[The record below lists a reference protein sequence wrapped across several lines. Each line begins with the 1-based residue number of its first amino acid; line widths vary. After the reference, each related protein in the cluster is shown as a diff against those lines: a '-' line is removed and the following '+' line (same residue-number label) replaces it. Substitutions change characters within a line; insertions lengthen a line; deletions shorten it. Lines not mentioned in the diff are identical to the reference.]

1 MFEELIVPQENTL
14 DTKERKFLIAVDGSP
29 HSLNAVGYA
38 AQYCGPAS
46 IKVNLMHVIPPAPET
61 LLDLGKEHLFKDT
74 MQTHR
79 IEWNKNAEKMAQ
91 HFLDKALDLLVAGGV
106 PKNDVAVILQE
117 RKVGI
122 ARDIIEES
130 LRGYKAVV
138 VGRGGLRRPGQPFLG
153 SVSNKIV
160 EKIQDVPVWVI
171 GHDIRTNKMLL
182 AVDASENSRKAVDYV
197 GTVAAASEA
206 EITLFHVVRK
216 FGYLD
221 DPTLR
226 HGEIEGFWEEVKSDI
241 PRMFR
246 AYQVSL
252 EKAGITGLRI
262 SSEAMLDSPSRSGD
276 IIREAREGAY
286 GTIVMGRRGLSK
298 VRDFLMGRV
307 TSKVLNQ
314 AEDFAV
320 WIVP

>member
-1 MFEELIVPQENTL
+1 M
-14 DTKERKFLIAVDGSP
+14 DTQERKFLIAVDGSP
-29 HSLNAVGYA
+29 HSLNAVAYV
-38 AQYCGPAS
+38 AQYCGPAD

-61 LLDLGKEHLFKDT
+61 LLDLGKEYFFKDL
-74 MQTHR
+74 MEEHR
-79 IEWNKNAEKMAQ
+79 IEWNKKAEKVAKV
-91 HFLDKALDLLVAGGV
+91 FLDKALNLLVAGGV
-106 PKNDVAVILQE
+106 PKNNVAVILQE

-130 LRGYKAVV
+130 LRGYNAVV
-138 VGRGGLRRPGQPFLG
+138 VGRGGLSRPEEPFLG

-160 EKIQDVPVWVI
+160 EKIQDVPVWVV
-171 GHDIRTNKMLL
+171 GRDIRTRKMLL
-182 AVDASENSRKAVDYV
+182 AVDASENSRKAVNYV
-197 GTVAAASEA
+197 GEVAAASEA

-216 FGYLD
+216 FGYLN

-226 HGEIEGFWEEVKSDI
+226 EGEIEGFWEEVKSDI

-246 AYQVSL
+246 SYQVSL
-252 EKAGITGLRI
+252 EKAGITPLRI

>member
-1 MFEELIVPQENTL
+1 L
-14 DTKERKFLIAVDGSP
+14 DTEERKFLIAVDGSP
-29 HSLNAVGYA
+29 HSLSAVGYA
-38 AQYCGPAS
+38 AQYCGPAG

-61 LLDLGKEHLFKDT
+61 LLDLGKEYFFKDI
-74 MQTHR
+74 MEAHR
-79 IEWNKNAEKMAQ
+79 IEWNKNAEKMTR
-91 HFLDKALDLLVAGGV
+91 HFLNKAQDLLVAGGV
-106 PKNDVAVILQE
+106 SKNDVAVILQE

-130 LRGYKAVV
+130 LRGYKAIV
-138 VGRGGLRRPGQPFLG
+138 VGRGGSSRPGQTFLG

-160 EKIQDVPVWVI
+160 EKIQHIPVWVI
-171 GHDIRTNKMLL
+171 GRDIRTKKMLL
-182 AVDASENSRKAVDYV
+182 AVDASENSRKAVNYV

-246 AYQVSL
+246 SYQVSL
-252 EKAGITGLRI
+252 EKAGITAFRI
-262 SSEAMLDSPSRSGD
+262 SSETMLDSPSRSGE
-276 IIREAREGAY
+276 IIREARKGAY

-298 VRDFLMGRV
+298 VKDFLMGRV

>member
-1 MFEELIVPQENTL
+1 MRAPLETTL
-14 DTKERKFLIAVDGSP
+14 DTEERKFLIAVDGSP

-38 AQYCGPAS
+38 AQYCGPAG
-46 IKVNLMHVIPPAPET
+46 IKANLIHVIPPAPES
-61 LLDLGKEHLFKDT
+61 LLDLGKEYFFKDL
-74 MQTHR
+74 MQAHR

-91 HFLDKALDLLVAGGV
+91 HFLNKALDLLVAGGV

-130 LRGYKAVV
+130 LRGYKAIVI
-138 VGRGGLRRPGQPFLG
+138 GRGGLSRPGEPFLG

-160 EKIQDVPVWVI
+160 EKIQDIPVWVI
-171 GHDIRTNKMLL
+171 GRDIRTKKMLL
-182 AVDASENSRKAVDYV
+182 AVDASENSRKAVNYV
-197 GTVAAASEA
+197 GTVAAASEV

-216 FGYLD
+216 FGYLED
-221 DPTLR
+221 LTLR

-246 AYQVSL
+246 SHLVSL
-252 EKAGITGLRI
+252 EKAGITALRI
-262 SSEAMLDSPSRSGD
+262 SSEAILDSPSRSGD
-276 IIREAREGAY
+276 IIREARKGAY

-298 VRDFLMGRV
+298 VKDFLMGRV

>member
-1 MFEELIVPQENTL
+1 M
-14 DTKERKFLIAVDGSP
+14 DTEERKFLIAVDGSP

-38 AQYCGPAS
+38 AQYCGPAG
-46 IKVNLMHVIPPAPET
+46 IKVNLMHVIPPAPES
-61 LLDLGKEHLFKDT
+61 LLDLGKEYFFKDI
-74 MQTHR
+74 MQAHR
-79 IEWNKNAEKMAQ
+79 IEWNKKAKNMAQ
-91 HFLDKALDLLVAGGV
+91 DFLNKALDLLVAGGV

-130 LRGYKAVV
+130 LRGYKAIVL
-138 VGRGGLRRPGQPFLG
+138 GRGGLSRPGQPFLG

-160 EKIQDVPVWVI
+160 EKIQDIPVWVI
-171 GHDIRTNKMLL
+171 GRDIRTNKMLL
-182 AVDASENSRKAVDYV
+182 AVDASENSRKAVNYV

-226 HGEIEGFWEEVKSDI
+226 YGEIEGFWEEVKSDI

-246 AYQVSL
+246 SYKVSL
-252 EKAGITGLRI
+252 EKAGITALRI
-262 SSEAMLDSPSRSGD
+262 SSEATLDSPSRSGD
-276 IIREAREGAY
+276 IIREARKGAY

-298 VRDFLMGRV
+298 VKDFLMGRV

>member
-1 MFEELIVPQENTL
+1 
-14 DTKERKFLIAVDGSP
+14 P
-29 HSLNAVGYA
+29 HSLNAVAYA
-38 AQYCGPAS
+38 AQYCGPADL
-46 IKVNLMHVIPPAPET
+46 KMNLMHVIPPAPET
-61 LLDLGKEHLFKDT
+61 LLDLGKEYFFKDL
-74 MQTHR
+74 MEEHR
-79 IEWNKNAEKMAQ
+79 IEWNKKAEKVAKV
-91 HFLDKALDLLVAGGV
+91 FLDKALNLLVAGGV
-106 PKNDVAVILQE
+106 PKNNVAVILQE

-130 LRGYKAVV
+130 LRGYNAVV
-138 VGRGGLRRPGQPFLG
+138 VGRGGLSRPEEPFLG

-160 EKIQDVPVWVI
+160 EKIQDVPVWVV
-171 GHDIRTNKMLL
+171 GRDIRTRKMLL
-182 AVDASENSRKAVDYV
+182 AVDASENSRKAVNYV
-197 GTVAAASEA
+197 GEVAAASEA

-216 FGYLD
+216 FGYLN

-226 HGEIEGFWEEVKSDI
+226 EGEIEGFWEEVKSDI

-246 AYQVSL
+246 SYQVSL
-252 EKAGITGLRI
+252 EKAGITPLRI

>member
-1 MFEELIVPQENTL
+1 M
-14 DTKERKFLIAVDGSP
+14 DTEERKFLIAVDGSS
-29 HSLNAVGYA
+29 HSLNAVGHA
-38 AQYCGPAS
+38 AQYCAPAGT
-46 IKVNLMHVIPPAPET
+46 KVNLLHVIPPAPET
-61 LLDLGKEHLFKDT
+61 VLDLGKEYFFKDI
-74 MQTHR
+74 MQAHR
-79 IEWNKNAEKMAQ
+79 TEWKKYAEKTAQ
-91 HFLDKALDLLVAGGV
+91 HFLDKALDILVAGGV
-106 PKNDVAVILQE
+106 PKNKVAVILQE
-117 RKVGI
+117 CKVGI

-130 LRGYKAVV
+130 LRGYTAIV
-138 VGRGGLRRPGQPFLG
+138 VGRGGLSRPGESVLG

-160 EKIQDVPVWVI
+160 EKIQEIPVWVI
-171 GHDIRTNKMLL
+171 GREIRTKKMLL
-182 AVDASENSRKAVDYV
+182 AVDASENSRKAVNYI

-216 FGYLD
+216 FGYLE

-246 AYQVSL
+246 SYQVSL
-252 EKAGITGLRI
+252 EKAGITALRI

-286 GTIVMGRRGLSK
+286 GINVMGRRGLSK
-298 VRDFLMGRV
+298 VKDFLMGRV

-314 AEDFAV
+314 ADDFAV

>member
-1 MFEELIVPQENTL
+1 M

-38 AQYCGPAS
+38 AQYCEPAG
-46 IKVNLMHVIPPAPET
+46 IKVNLMHVIPPAPEA
-61 LLDLGKEHLFKDT
+61 LLDLGKEHFFKDT
-74 MQTHR
+74 MRAHR
-79 IEWNKNAEKMAQ
+79 IEWNRNAEKIAQ
-91 HFLDKALDLLVAGGV
+91 HFLNRALDLLVVGGV

-130 LRGYKAVV
+130 LRGYIAIV
-138 VGRGGLRRPGQPFLG
+138 VGRGGLSRPGQPFLG

-160 EKIQDVPVWVI
+160 EKIQDIPVWVI
-171 GHDIRTNKMLL
+171 GRDIRTKRMLL
-182 AVDASENSRKAVDYV
+182 AVDASANARKAVNYV

-246 AYQVSL
+246 SYRVSL
-252 EKAGITGLRI
+252 EKAGIAALRI
-262 SSEAMLDSPSRSGD
+262 SSEAMLDSLSRSGD
-276 IIREAREGAY
+276 IIREAHKGAY
-286 GTIVMGRRGLSK
+286 GTIVIGRRGLSK

>member
-1 MFEELIVPQENTL
+1 MEE
-14 DTKERKFLIAVDGSP
+14 
-29 HSLNAVGYA
+29 
-38 AQYCGPAS
+38 
-46 IKVNLMHVIPPAPET
+46 
-61 LLDLGKEHLFKDT
+61 
-74 MQTHR
+74 HR
-79 IEWNKNAEKMAQ
+79 IEWKKKAKKVAQ
-91 HFLDKALDLLVAGGV
+91 GFLDKALDLLVAGGV
-106 PKNDVAVILQE
+106 PKNNVAVILQE

-138 VGRGGLRRPGQPFLG
+138 VGRGGLSRPGQPFLG

-171 GHDIRTNKMLL
+171 GRDIRTRKMLL

-216 FGYLD
+216 FGYLN
-221 DPTLR
+221 DPNLR
-226 HGEIEGFWEEVKSDI
+226 QVEIEGFWEEVKSDI

-246 AYQVSL
+246 SYQVSL
-252 EKAGITGLRI
+252 EKAGITPLRI

>member
-1 MFEELIVPQENTL
+1 M

-29 HSLNAVGYA
+29 HSLNAAGYA
-38 AQYCGPAS
+38 AQYCGPAD
-46 IKVNLMHVIPPAPET
+46 IKVNLMHVIPPAPEI
-61 LLDLGKEHLFKDT
+61 LLDLGKEYLFKDI
-74 MQTHR
+74 MQEHR
-79 IEWNKNAEKMAQ
+79 IDWNKEAEKVAQ
-91 HFLDKALDLLVAGGV
+91 RFLDKALNLLVAGGV
-106 PKNDVAVILQE
+106 PKNNVAVILQE
-117 RKVGI
+117 SKVGI

-138 VGRGGLRRPGQPFLG
+138 VGRGGLSRPGQPFLG

-160 EKIQDVPVWVI
+160 EKIQDVPVWII
-171 GHDIRTNKMLL
+171 GRSMGTKRMLL
-182 AVDASENSRKAVDYV
+182 AVDASENSRKAVNYV
-197 GTVAAASEA
+197 GTVAAASEV

-216 FGYLD
+216 FGYLNA
-221 DPTLR
+221 PTLSQV
-226 HGEIEGFWEEVKSDI
+226 EIEGFWEQVKSDI

-246 AYQVSL
+246 SYQVSL
-252 EKAGITGLRI
+252 EKAGITPLRI

>member
-1 MFEELIVPQENTL
+1 MFKEVRVPRENTL
-14 DTKERKFLIAVDGSP
+14 DTKGRKFLIAVDGSP

-38 AQYCGPAS
+38 AQYCGPAGM
-46 IKVNLMHVIPPAPET
+46 KVSLMHVIPPAPES
-61 LLDLGKEHLFKDT
+61 LLDLGKEYLFKDA
-74 MQTHR
+74 MEAHR
-79 IEWNKNAEKMAQ
+79 IEWNTHAKRMAQ
-91 HFLDKALDLLVAGGV
+91 HFLNKAFDLLVAGGV
-106 PKNDVAVILQE
+106 HKSDVTVILQE

-138 VGRGGLRRPGQPFLG
+138 VGRGGLSRPGQPFLG

-160 EKIQDVPVWVI
+160 EKIQDIPVWVI
-171 GHDIRTNKMLL
+171 GRKIRTKKMLL
-182 AVDASENSRKAVDYV
+182 AVDGSESSRKAVNYV
-197 GTVAAASEA
+197 GSVAAAIEA

-216 FGYLD
+216 FRFLEN
-221 DPTLR
+221 PTLR

-246 AYQVSL
+246 SYQVSL

-307 TSKVLNQ
+307 TNKVLNQ

>member
-1 MFEELIVPQENTL
+1 M
-14 DTKERKFLIAVDGSP
+14 DTEERKFLIAVDGSP
-29 HSLNAVGYA
+29 HSLNAVDYA
-38 AQYCGPAS
+38 AQYCGPAG
-46 IKVNLMHVIPPAPET
+46 IKVKLMHVIPPAPES
-61 LLDLGKEHLFKDT
+61 LLDLGKEFFFKNL
-74 MQTHR
+74 MGAHR
-79 IEWNKNAEKMAQ
+79 NEWNKNAEKMAQ
-91 HFLDKALDLLVAGGV
+91 HFLNKALDLLVAGGV

-130 LRGYKAVV
+130 LRGYKAIVI
-138 VGRGGLRRPGQPFLG
+138 GRGGLSRPGQPFLG

-160 EKIQDVPVWVI
+160 EKIQDIPVWVI
-171 GHDIRTNKMLL
+171 GRDIRTKKMLL
-182 AVDASENSRKAVDYV
+182 AVDASENSHKAVNYV

-216 FGYLD
+216 FGYLE

-246 AYQVSL
+246 SHLVSL
-252 EKAGITGLRI
+252 EKAGITALRI
-262 SSEAMLDSPSRSGD
+262 SSEAILDSPSRSGD

-298 VRDFLMGRV
+298 VKDFLMGRV

>member
-1 MFEELIVPQENTL
+1 M

-29 HSLNAVGYA
+29 HSLNAVAYA
-38 AQYCGPAS
+38 AQYCGPAD
-46 IKVNLMHVIPPAPET
+46 IKVNLMQVIPPAPET
-61 LLDLGKEHLFKDT
+61 LLDLEKEYFFKDF
-74 MQTHR
+74 MGEHR
-79 IEWNKNAEKMAQ
+79 IEWNKKAEKVAQ
-91 HFLDKALDLLVAGGV
+91 AFLDKALNLLVAGGV
-106 PKNDVAVILQE
+106 PKNKIGVILRE
-117 RKVGI
+117 RKVGT

-138 VGRGGLRRPGQPFLG
+138 VGRGGLSRPGQPFLG

-160 EKIQDVPVWVI
+160 EKIQDVPVWVV
-171 GHDIRTNKMLL
+171 GREIRTRKMLL
-182 AVDASENSRKAVDYV
+182 AVDASENSRKAVNYV

-216 FGYLD
+216 FGYLE

-226 HGEIEGFWEEVKSDI
+226 QGEIEGFWEEVKSDI

-246 AYQVSL
+246 SYQLSL
-252 EKAGITGLRI
+252 EKAGVTPSRI

-307 TSKVLNQ
+307 TNKVLNQ

>member
-1 MFEELIVPQENTL
+1 M
-14 DTKERKFLIAVDGSP
+14 DTEERKFLIAVDGSP

-38 AQYCGPAS
+38 AQYCGPAG
-46 IKVNLMHVIPPAPET
+46 IKVNLMHVIPPAPES
-61 LLDLGKEHLFKDT
+61 LLDLGKEYFFKDI
-74 MQTHR
+74 MQAHR
-79 IEWNKNAEKMAQ
+79 IEWNKKAKNMAQ
-91 HFLDKALDLLVAGGV
+91 DFLNKALDLLVAGGV

-130 LRGYKAVV
+130 LRGYKAIVL
-138 VGRGGLRRPGQPFLG
+138 GRGGLSRPGQPFLG

-160 EKIQDVPVWVI
+160 EKIQDIPVWVI
-171 GHDIRTNKMLL
+171 GGDIRSKKMLL
-182 AVDASENSRKAVDYV
+182 AVDASENSRKAVNYV

-216 FGYLD
+216 FAYLD

-246 AYQVSL
+246 SYKVSL
-252 EKAGITGLRI
+252 EKAGITALRI
-262 SSEAMLDSPSRSGD
+262 SSEATLDSPSRSGD
-276 IIREAREGAY
+276 IIREARKGAY

-298 VRDFLMGRV
+298 VKDFLMGRV

>member
-1 MFEELIVPQENTL
+1 M
-14 DTKERKFLIAVDGSP
+14 DTEERKFLIAVDGSP

-38 AQYCGPAS
+38 AQYCGPAG
-46 IKVNLMHVIPPAPET
+46 IKVNLMHVIPPAPES
-61 LLDLGKEHLFKDT
+61 LLDLGKEYFFKDI
-74 MQTHR
+74 MQAHR
-79 IEWNKNAEKMAQ
+79 IEWNKKAKNMAQ
-91 HFLDKALDLLVAGGV
+91 DFLNKALDLLVAGGV

-130 LRGYKAVV
+130 LRGYKAIVL
-138 VGRGGLRRPGQPFLG
+138 GRGGLSRPGQPFLG

-160 EKIQDVPVWVI
+160 EKIQDIPVWVI
-171 GHDIRTNKMLL
+171 GRDIRTNKMLL
-182 AVDASENSRKAVDYV
+182 AVDASENSRKAVNYV

-226 HGEIEGFWEEVKSDI
+226 EGEIEGFWEEVKSDI

-246 AYQVSL
+246 SYKVSL
-252 EKAGITGLRI
+252 EKAGITALRI
-262 SSEAMLDSPSRSGD
+262 SSEATLDSPSRSGD
-276 IIREAREGAY
+276 IIREARKGAY

-298 VRDFLMGRV
+298 VKDFLMGRV

>member
-1 MFEELIVPQENTL
+1 M
-14 DTKERKFLIAVDGSP
+14 DTTERKFLIAVDGSP
-29 HSLNAVGYA
+29 HSLNAVSYA
-38 AQYCGPAS
+38 AQYCGPAE

-61 LLDLGKEHLFKDT
+61 LLDLGKEYLFKDL
-74 MQTHR
+74 MEEHR
-79 IEWNKNAEKMAQ
+79 IEWNKKAEKVAQ
-91 HFLDKALDLLVAGGV
+91 AFLDKALSLLVAGGV
-106 PKNDVAVILQE
+106 PKNNVAVILQE
-117 RKVGI
+117 RRVGT

-138 VGRGGLRRPGQPFLG
+138 VGRGGLSRPGQPFLG

-160 EKIQDVPVWVI
+160 EKIQDVPVWVV
-171 GHDIRTNKMLL
+171 GRDIRTTKMLL
-182 AVDASENSRKAVDYV
+182 AVDASENSRKAVNYV
-197 GTVAAASEA
+197 GTVAAAGEV

-216 FGYLD
+216 FGYLE

-226 HGEIEGFWEEVKSDI
+226 QGEIEGFWEEVKSDI

-246 AYQVSL
+246 SYQLSL
-252 EKAGITGLRI
+252 EKAGVTPLRI

-307 TSKVLNQ
+307 TNKVLNQ

>member
-1 MFEELIVPQENTL
+1 LETE
-14 DTKERKFLIAVDGSP
+14 ERKFLIAVDGSP

-38 AQYCGPAS
+38 AQYCGPAG
-46 IKVNLMHVIPPAPET
+46 IKVNLMHVIPPAPES
-61 LLDLGKEHLFKDT
+61 LLDLGKEYFFKDI
-74 MQTHR
+74 MQAHR
-79 IEWNKNAEKMAQ
+79 IEWNKSAEKMAH

-106 PKNDVAVILQE
+106 PKSDVAVILQE

-130 LRGYKAVV
+130 LRGYTAIV
-138 VGRGGLRRPGQPFLG
+138 VGRGGLSRPGQPFLG

-160 EKIQDVPVWVI
+160 EKIQDIPVWVI
-171 GHDIRTNKMLL
+171 GRDVRTKKMLL
-182 AVDASENSRKAVDYV
+182 AVDASENSRKAVNYV
-197 GTVAAASEA
+197 GTVAAASEV

-226 HGEIEGFWEEVKSDI
+226 HSEIVGFWEEVKSDI

-246 AYQVSL
+246 SYQVSL
-252 EKAGITGLRI
+252 EQAGINGLRI
-262 SSEAMLDSPSRSGD
+262 SSETMLDSPSRSGE

-307 TSKVLNQ
+307 TSKVLDQ

>member
-1 MFEELIVPQENTL
+1 MSLPQETTL

-38 AQYCGPAS
+38 ARYCGPAS

-61 LLDLGKEHLFKDT
+61 LMDVGKEYFFKDI
-74 MQTHR
+74 MEAHR
-79 IEWNKNAEKMAQ
+79 VQWSKKAEKMAQ
-91 HFLDKALDLLVAGGV
+91 DFLNKALDLLVAGGV
-106 PKNDVAVILQE
+106 PKGDVDVILQE

-130 LRGYKAVV
+130 LRGYKAIV
-138 VGRGGLRRPGQPFLG
+138 VGRGGLSRTGEPFLG

-160 EKIQDVPVWVI
+160 EKIQDIPVWVI
-171 GHDIRTNKMLL
+171 GRNIRTNKMLL
-182 AVDASENSRKAVDYV
+182 AVDSSDNSRKAVDYV

-216 FGYLD
+216 FTYLE

-226 HGEIEGFWEEVKSDI
+226 HGEIEGFWQEVKSDI

-246 AYQVSL
+246 SYQVSL
-252 EKAGITGLRI
+252 EKAGITTLRI

-276 IIREAREGAY
+276 IIKEAREGAY

>member
-1 MFEELIVPQENTL
+1 MNTR
-14 DTKERKFLIAVDGSP
+14 ERKFLIAVDGSL
-29 HSLNAVGYA
+29 HSLNAVAYA
-38 AQYCGPAS
+38 AQYCGPADL
-46 IKVNLMHVIPPAPET
+46 KMNLMHVIPPAPET
-61 LLDLGKEHLFKDT
+61 LLDLGKEYFFKDI
-74 MQTHR
+74 MQERR
-79 IEWNKNAEKMAQ
+79 IGWKKEAEKVAQ
-91 HFLDKALDLLVAGGV
+91 RFLDKALDILVAGGV
-106 PKNDVAVILQE
+106 PKNNVAVILQE
-117 RKVGI
+117 CKVGI

-130 LRGYKAVV
+130 LRGYKGVV
-138 VGRGGLRRPGQPFLG
+138 VGRGGLSRPGQPFLG
-153 SVSNKIV
+153 SLSNKIV
-160 EKIQDVPVWVI
+160 EKTQDVPVWVI
-171 GHDIRTNKMLL
+171 GRGIRTKKMLL
-182 AVDASENSRKAVDYV
+182 AVDASENSRKAVNYI

-216 FGYLD
+216 FGYLN

-226 HGEIEGFWEEVKSDI
+226 QVEIEGFWEQVKSDI

-246 AYQVSL
+246 SYQVSL
-252 EKAGITGLRI
+252 EKAGITPLRI

-286 GTIVMGRRGLSK
+286 GTIVMGRRGVSK

-314 AEDFAV
+314 AKDFAV